1 MTGIASHPPRVVP
14 PAATPPVSPPRTA
27 TQPPNAQPSRTGVWI
42 AIGTISMSFA
52 ALTSAMVVRQGA
64 APDWRHFQLPPLL
77 YANTLVLLASS
88 WTLEWSRR
96 RMAAV
101 PQGDV
106 RSVEGPPGLFG
117 LYLTLALGLL
127 FVAGQVMAWRQLAAQ
142 GLFLATAPSS
152 AFFYVFTALHGLHV
166 LGGLAGLVYV
176 LQRVRRADGPI
187 PHGAVGAAAL
197 YWHFMDGLWLY
208 LLVILVTRV

>member
-1 MTGIASHPPRVVP
+1 
-14 PAATPPVSPPRTA
+14 
-27 TQPPNAQPSRTGVWI
+27 
-42 AIGTISMSFA
+42 MSFA

-64 APDWRHFQLPPLL
+64 APDWRHFQLPHLL

-88 WTLEWSRR
+88 GTLEWSRR
-96 RMAAV
+96 RIAAA
-101 PQGDV
+101 PYG
-106 RSVEGPPGLFG
+106 SVLSIEGLSG
-117 LYLTLALGLL
+117 LYLTLVLGLL
-127 FVAGQVMAWRQLAAQ
+127 FVAGQVIAWRQLAAQ

-176 LQRVRRADGPI
+176 LHRVRLTGGPGPRA
-187 PHGAVGAAAL
+187 AVGAAAL